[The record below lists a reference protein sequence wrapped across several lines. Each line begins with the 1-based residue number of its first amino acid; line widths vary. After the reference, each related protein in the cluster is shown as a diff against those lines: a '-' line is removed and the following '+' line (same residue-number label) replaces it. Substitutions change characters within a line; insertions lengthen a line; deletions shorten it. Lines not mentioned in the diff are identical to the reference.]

1 MSVAQL
7 RISVEAEVTV
17 PHIANKSAT
26 RSGED
31 SDKNVQGT

>member
-17 PHIANKSAT
+17 PQMASKFAT